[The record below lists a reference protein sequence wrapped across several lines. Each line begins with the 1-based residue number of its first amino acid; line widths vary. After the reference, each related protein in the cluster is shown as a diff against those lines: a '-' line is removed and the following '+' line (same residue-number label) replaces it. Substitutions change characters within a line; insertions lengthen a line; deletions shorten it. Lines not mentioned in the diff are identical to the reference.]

1 MRVVAPIAGPTAPI
15 AGPAAR
21 VNGPAARALAFVRS
35 VRAYVCVC
43 VRESVRVQQQTAS
56 QG

>member
-35 VRAYVCVC
+35 VRAYVCV
-43 VRESVRVQQQTAS
+43 RARDSIRVQQQAAS